1 MLTFLAGVVVGAVL
15 VIGVAIVFLVWAAAE
30 AEKAEKELGEL

>member
-1 MLTFLAGVVVGAVL
+1 MMVFLAGVVVGALL
-15 VIGVAIVFLVWAAAE
+15 VIGLAVVLLVWAAAE